1 LPDGRGKELNMRDSF
16 DIQLKNI
23 ALEMLIRG
31 YTTKTIKV
39 MMIEAIAEA
48 VKEEIAD
55 LDSEE

>member
-39 MMIEAIAEA
+39 MMTEAIAEA
-48 VKEEIAD
+48 VEEEICV
-55 LDSEE
+55 LNGEE